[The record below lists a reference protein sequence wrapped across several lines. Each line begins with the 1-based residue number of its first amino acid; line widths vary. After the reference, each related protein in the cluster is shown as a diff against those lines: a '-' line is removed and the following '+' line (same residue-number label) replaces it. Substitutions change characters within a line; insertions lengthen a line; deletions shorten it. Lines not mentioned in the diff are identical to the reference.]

1 MEHITSPARELLVKQ
16 SHFSMKMKVNK
27 LTLIASDVLSFFTS
41 ILLVNVFEKHQII
54 LVQRTGILG
63 WQIATFLLLG
73 VMAILWFWGSKRHY
87 SYRKPFWDELKD
99 VLVTL
104 SVMALVSISISAI
117 FGQNYSVRQWWMTWL
132 FVFILLPSLRYL
144 AKFLLNKA
152 NIWKMP
158 CVIIGDAEN
167 AKDVLLAIESEP
179 STGFEVLAVV
189 EPSGEART
197 DEVFGI
203 SYISRADFFQSSN
216 EFHKVFIALEKDQSG
231 LRECWIRELYK
242 RGIRD
247 ISIVPALRGVPLYG
261 TDISHFFSHEVMMLR
276 LKNNLPRKSSRFV
289 KRLFDI
295 VGSATLLVLLAP
307 FFLFI
312 AWRVSR
318 DGGSVTYGHE
328 RIGLNGKKFNC
339 LKFRSMVMNSQ
350 ELLDELLATDP
361 AAKAE
366 WDQWFKLKQDP
377 RVTSIGRFL
386 RETSLDE
393 LPQLWNVLKGE
404 MSLVGPRPIIDE
416 ELQRYG
422 DDADYY
428 LCAKPGV
435 SGLWQVSGRSDTDYK
450 TRVYLD
456 CWYVKN
462 WSLWND
468 IVILFKTVHVVFRRD
483 GAY

>member
-1 MEHITSPARELLVKQ
+1 MTQVTFGNSDRIDRVVHYSPIINKMTLIFFDCLSFLFSILVSVVYVKGYESFAYMYGDIRGQLLTLLV
-16 SHFSMKMKVNK
+16 SGV
-27 LTLIASDVLSFFTS
+27 ASIV
-41 ILLVNVFEKHQII
+41 
-54 LVQRTGILG
+54 
-63 WQIATFLLLG
+63 
-73 VMAILWFWGSKRHY
+73 WFWGSKRHY

-99 VLVTL
+99 ILFIL
-104 SVMALVSISISAI
+104 LFMALISISVHAA
-117 FGQNYSVRQWWMTWL
+117 FEYDYSTDIWWLTWTVAMVSL
-132 FVFILLPSLRYL
+132 PLLRSF
-144 AKFLLNKA
+144 AKVLLNKLDF
-152 NIWKMP
+152 WKVP
-158 CVIIGDAEN
+158 CVIIGEVEDAESVYR
-167 AKDVLLAIESEP
+167 ALQSEP
-179 STGFEVLAVV
+179 STGFDVHAIVV
-189 EPSGEART
+189 PSEGHASSRF
-197 DEVFGI
+197 DI
-203 SYISRADFFQSSN
+203 PCISRTEFFSRVD
-216 EFHKVFIALEKDQSG
+216 EFHKVFIALQKEQAE
-231 LRECWIRELYK
+231 LREFWIRESMK
-242 RGIRD
+242 RQLLD
-247 ISIVPALRGVPLYG
+247 ISIVPALRGIPLYG

-276 LKNNLPRKSSRFV
+276 LRNNLPRKSSRFV

-328 RIGLNGKKFNC
+328 RIGLNGKKFKC

-350 ELLDELLATDP
+350 EVLDELLATDP

-377 RVTSIGRFL
+377 RITSIGRFL

-404 MSLVGPRPIIDE
+404 MSLIGPRPIIDE
-416 ELQRYG
+416 ELLRYG
-422 DDADYY
+422 EDADYY
-428 LCAKPGV
+428 LCAKPGI
-435 SGLWQVSGRSDTDYK
+435 SGLWQVSGRSDIDYN

-468 IVILFKTVHVVFRRD
+468 IVILFKTVNVVLRRD

>member
-1 MEHITSPARELLVKQ
+1 MEQITSPDRRLLAKHA
-16 SHFSMKMKVNK
+16 HFSMRVNK
-27 LTLIASDVLSFFTS
+27 ITLVFSDVLAFFASTVLVNS
-41 ILLVNVFEKHQII
+41 LEKSEILLVQSPEMF
-54 LVQRTGILG
+54 G

-73 VMAILWFWGSKRHY
+73 LMSIFWFWGSKRHY

-117 FGQNYSVRQWWMTWL
+117 FSRDYSVSLWWVIWL
-132 FVFILLPSLRYL
+132 FAFMLIPLLRNLAKILLDKVNVWR
-144 AKFLLNKA
+144 
-152 NIWKMP
+152 MP

-167 AKDVLLAIESEP
+167 ARDVFQAIESEP
-179 STGFEVLAVV
+179 STGFEVLAIV
-189 EPSGEART
+189 EPSGEARV
-197 DEVFGI
+197 DQVFGI
-203 SYISRADFFQSSN
+203 SYISKTEFLHRSDT
-216 EFHKVFIALEKDQSG
+216 FHKVFIALEKDQSE

-247 ISIVPALRGVPLYG
+247 ISIVPALRGIPLYG

-276 LKNNLPRKSSRFV
+276 LKNNLPRKSSRFI
-289 KRLFDI
+289 KRTFDI
-295 VGSATLLVLLAP
+295 VGSAILLVLLSP

-312 AWRVSR
+312 GWRVSR

-328 RIGLNGKKFNC
+328 RIGMNGKKFNC
-339 LKFRSMVMNSQ
+339 LKFRSMVMDSQ
-350 ELLDELLATDP
+350 EALDKLLATDP
-361 AAKAE
+361 DAREE
-366 WDQWFKLKQDP
+366 WEQGFKLKHDP
-377 RVTSIGRFL
+377 RITSVGRFL

-404 MSLVGPRPIIDE
+404 MSLVGPRPVIDE

-422 DDADYY
+422 DDVDYY
-428 LCAKPGV
+428 LCAKPGI

-456 CWYVKN
+456 SWYVKN

-468 IVILFKTVHVVFRRD
+468 IVILFKTVNVVLKRD

>member
-1 MEHITSPARELLVKQ
+1 M
-16 SHFSMKMKVNK
+16 
-27 LTLIASDVLSFFTS
+27 TLILFDFLAFGVS
-41 ILLVNVFEKHQII
+41 ILLTHAFI
-54 LVQRTGILG
+54 LEGKNLNLAYSLLSLQAI
-63 WQIATFLLLG
+63 TFLFSG
-73 VMAILWFWGSKRHY
+73 GISVLWFWGNKRHY
-87 SYRKPFWDELKD
+87 SYRKPFWDELRD
-99 VLVTL
+99 MLSTL
-104 SVMALVSISISAI
+104 SFMALVSIAVNAI
-117 FGQNYSVRQWWMTWL
+117 FSREYSVTIWGTEWAL
-132 FVFILLPSLRYL
+132 VLVFIPLFRNF
-144 AKFLLNKA
+144 AKILLNKVDV
-152 NIWKMP
+152 WKMP

-167 AKDVLLAIESEP
+167 AKDVFLAIESEP

-189 EPSGEART
+189 QPSGEARV
-197 DEVFGI
+197 DKVFGI
-203 SYISRADFFQSSN
+203 SYISKTEFLHNSGA
-216 EFHKVFIALEKDQSG
+216 FHKVFIALEKDQSG
-231 LRECWIRELYK
+231 LREIWIRELYK

-247 ISIVPALRGVPLYG
+247 ISIVPALRGIPLYG

-276 LKNNLPRKSSRFV
+276 LKNNLPRKSSRFI

-312 AWRVSR
+312 AWRISR

-328 RIGLNGKKFNC
+328 RIGLDGKKFNC

-361 AAKAE
+361 EAKAE
-366 WDQWFKLKQDP
+366 WEQWFKLKNDP
-377 RVTSIGRFL
+377 RITSIGRFL

-404 MSLVGPRPIIDE
+404 MSLVGPRPVIDE
-416 ELQRYG
+416 ELERYG
-422 DDADYY
+422 DDVDYY
-428 LCAKPGV
+428 LCAKPGI
-435 SGLWQVSGRSDTDYK
+435 SGLWQVSGRSDIDYN

-468 IVILFKTVHVVFRRD
+468 IVILFKTVNVVLRRD